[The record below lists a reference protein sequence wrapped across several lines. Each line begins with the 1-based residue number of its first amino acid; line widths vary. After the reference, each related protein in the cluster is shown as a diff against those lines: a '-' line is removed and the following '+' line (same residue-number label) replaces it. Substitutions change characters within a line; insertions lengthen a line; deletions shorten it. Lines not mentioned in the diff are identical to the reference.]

1 MQWCLGGAGVLFVF
15 VCYQNMSSLG
25 TAPAMEQIGNFIKE
39 EIAVQA
45 WENCM
50 PAMLHEG
57 QEEPLS
63 FEEYLLG
70 KLESVFPIYAFSD
83 TVPEYDTQV
92 ESDLPGSLWAGNGQ
106 DSEEGQEAGR
116 GEEGRE
122 AGGEEGGQ
130 EGSHPT
136 QEEGEGQEQDP
147 DTQKNGQEEKNPEG
161 KDSSGQAED
170 GGGQGAE
177 DPKAKEKKK
186 DKEKRF

>member
-1 MQWCLGGAGVLFVF
+1 MQWCLGGVGVLFVF

-70 KLESVFPIYAFSD
+70 KLESFFPIYAFSD
-83 TVPEYDTQV
+83 TVPE
-92 ESDLPGSLWAGNGQ
+92 
-106 DSEEGQEAGR
+106 
-116 GEEGRE
+116 
-122 AGGEEGGQ
+122 
-130 EGSHPT
+130 
-136 QEEGEGQEQDP
+136 
-147 DTQKNGQEEKNPEG
+147 
-161 KDSSGQAED
+161 
-170 GGGQGAE
+170 
-177 DPKAKEKKK
+177 
-186 DKEKRF
+186 